1 MKSKL
6 PIHCIFKKVARHL
19 TTSKHNKSVLK
30 NSELEQSISEILA
43 LQLTELNQLD
53 ETGGFGQSGLK
64 ELILGQVEH
73 LSGKLKIGFGQQTI

>member
-1 MKSKL
+1 
-6 PIHCIFKKVARHL
+6 
-19 TTSKHNKSVLK
+19 

-64 ELILGQVEH
+64 ELILGQ
-73 LSGKLKIGFGQQTI
+73 